1 MKNAS
6 FTDEDMLRALYITD
20 EIRLED
26 GRLMIQV
33 PEQGPTNL
41 VGMKVDYDIKGNG
54 PDPIVRGGKKVTTS
68 ALEALR
74 KAEHRRSRESTRR
87 SSKAPSLLPTSS
99 TPRAARSF
107 SKPTTRSRLRNCRR
121 SSKPASTSFSVFFP
135 ERDDVGPVLSLT
147 LKKDVITKPVDALLE
162 IYRKMR
168 PGDPPTV
175 QTAYRL
181 LEAMFFDPRKFDFS
195 RVGRL
200 KFNIKMGKPERD
212 RIDDPLL
219 SAHDFYEVV
228 SYVLKMRKNPSEYQ
242 ADDIDHLGN
251 RRVRAVGEL
260 LENQFRIGLERMERA
275 IKEKMSIHQEMQTTM
290 PRDLINAKPVTAAV
304 REFFGSSQL
313 VAVHGPD
320 ESALGDHAQ
329 APSVGTRTGRSFA

>member
-1 MKNAS
+1 
-6 FTDEDMLRALYITD
+6 
-20 EIRLED
+20 
-26 GRLMIQV
+26 
-33 PEQGPTNL
+33 
-41 VGMKVDYDIKGNG
+41 MKVDFEIKG
-54 PDPIVRGGKKVTTS
+54 RGGDPVVRKGKEVTRTS
-68 ALEALR
+68 LEGLR
-74 KAEHRRSRESTRR
+74 KANIGEVEIEPQQFEGAYAVADVVNTETGEVILEANNEITAVKLQEIIESGVQT
-87 SSKAPSLLPTSS
+87 
-99 TPRAARSF
+99 
-107 SKPTTRSRLRNCRR
+107 
-121 SSKPASTSFSVFFP
+121 FSVFFP
-135 ERDDVGPVLSLT
+135 ESDDVGVVISQT
-147 LKKDVITKPVDALLE
+147 LKKDTITKPVDALLE

-181 LEAMFFDPRKFDFS
+181 LEGMFFDPRKFDFS

-200 KFNIKMGKPERD
+200 KFNIKMGKAEMQ

-219 SAHDFYEVV
+219 AAGDFFEVV
-228 SYVLKMRKNPSEYQ
+228 NYVLKMRRNPVDDEKRPIYQ

-313 VAVHGPD
+313 SQFMDQTNPLS
-320 ESALGDHAQ
+320 EIHAQ
-329 APSVGTRTGRSFA
+329 APSLSTGTGRSKS

>member
-1 MKNAS
+1 MKV
-6 FTDEDMLRALYITD
+6 R
-20 EIRLED
+20 
-26 GRLMIQV
+26 V
-33 PEQGPTNL
+33 PESDATNL
-41 VGMKVDYDIKGNG
+41 IGMKVDFDIKGRG
-54 PDPIVRGGKKVTTS
+54 EPIVRAGKKVTHAALDALHKAKIDEIEIDTQQLEGAFAIADIVNTES
-68 ALEALR
+68 GEVLLEANNEITPAKL
-74 KAEHRRSRESTRR
+74 AEIMEAGVE
-87 SSKAPSLLPTSS
+87 K
-99 TPRAARSF
+99 
-107 SKPTTRSRLRNCRR
+107 
-121 SSKPASTSFSVFFP
+121 FSVFFP
-135 ERDDVGPVLSLT
+135 ERDDVGSIVSQT
-147 LKKDVITKPVDALLE
+147 LKKDVINKPVDALLE

-212 RIDDPLL
+212 RINDPLL

-228 SYVLKMRKNPSEYQ
+228 SYVLKMKKNPSEYQ
-242 ADDIDHLGN
+242 SDDIDHLGN

-304 REFFGSSQL
+304 REFFGSCQLSQFMDQTNPL
-313 VAVHGPD
+313 
-320 ESALGDHAQ
+320 S
-329 APSVGTRTGRSFA
+329 

>member
-1 MKNAS
+1 M
-6 FTDEDMLRALYITD
+6 
-20 EIRLED
+20 
-26 GRLMIQV
+26 
-33 PEQGPTNL
+33 
-41 VGMKVDYDIKGNG
+41 
-54 PDPIVRGGKKVTTS
+54 
-68 ALEALR
+68 
-74 KAEHRRSRESTRR
+74 
-87 SSKAPSLLPTSS
+87 
-99 TPRAARSF
+99 
-107 SKPTTRSRLRNCRR
+107 
-121 SSKPASTSFSVFFP
+121 FFP
-135 ERDDVGPVLSLT
+135 ERDDVGAVLSQT

-219 SAHDFYEVV
+219 SAKDFYEVV
-228 SYVLKMRKNPSEYQ
+228 AYVLKMRKNPSEYQ

-304 REFFGSSQL
+304 REFFGSSPTL
-313 VAVHGPD
+313 TVHGPD
-320 ESALGDHAQ
+320 QPAFGNYAQ
-329 APSVGTRTGRSFA
+329 TPTVGAGTGRTFARTRGIRSARRSPDSLWPHLPY